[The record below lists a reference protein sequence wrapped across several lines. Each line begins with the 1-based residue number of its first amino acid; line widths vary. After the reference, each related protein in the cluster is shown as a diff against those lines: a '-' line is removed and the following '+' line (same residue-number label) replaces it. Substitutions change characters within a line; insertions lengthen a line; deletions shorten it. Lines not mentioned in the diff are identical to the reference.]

1 MGDRRGHGSCNVS
14 RIESATAAFGMRK
27 RVKAMEMYDTE
38 VQPNDSLRREQET
51 VLHAWMRTAALAAGT
66 EDELFEPRQ
75 RAAVESDDL
84 VGSLM
89 AALAVHEVRKAA

>member
-1 MGDRRGHGSCNVS
+1 
-14 RIESATAAFGMRK
+14 MRK

-38 VQPNDSLRREQET
+38 VQPNDSLRREQERT
-51 VLHAWMRTAALAAGT
+51 LHAWMRAAALAAGT
-66 EDELFEPRQ
+66 EAEDELFEPRQ
-75 RAAVESDDL
+75 RASVESDDL